1 MIYTILKCEKEGG
14 ILYISTYVRK
24 RGKYYHLIFEI
35 IKYGKKMVKSK
46 SSKTDNKEQALKML
60 ANFSDECINTLGLNI
75 KEKVNTPEKIFKQVN
90 DSCDMFNP
98 NVKFCEF
105 AKNYVMMRYKAV
117 SDDTYASYLSI
128 IKNSLIPYFFKI
140 DKKINEINVIDIQK
154 YYYHELNVREV
165 SANTV
170 IHYHNLLSLIF
181 KYAFKLNLI
190 KKNPILLVE
199 KPKKNKYTGKTYNA
213 DEIKR
218 LLNLLKDKDE
228 YLYFGVLMAIQYGL
242 RRSEVVGL
250 KWRAVNFEEN
260 IISIIS
266 TVTEAHIDGERILI
280 CKDKTKSIAGMRSFN
295 LTSGIK
301 EVLLKMKKEQEKN
314 KCIYGTSYYKAD
326 EEYIYVN
333 KIGERITPNYLT
345 TGFCKFIKKYNLP
358 HIRFHDLRHSAASL
372 LYEANINVKDI
383 QTFLGHSSA
392 KTTMDIY
399 VHLQNRTNTTTVSA
413 ITEKIS
419 I

>member
-1 MIYTILKCEKEGG
+1 
-14 ILYISTYVRK
+14 
-24 RGKYYHLIFEI
+24 
-35 IKYGKKMVKSK
+35 
-46 SSKTDNKEQALKML
+46 
-60 ANFSDECINTLGLNI
+60 
-75 KEKVNTPEKIFKQVN
+75 
-90 DSCDMFNP
+90 
-98 NVKFCEF
+98 
-105 AKNYVMMRYKAV
+105 
-117 SDDTYASYLSI
+117 
-128 IKNSLIPYFFKI
+128 
-140 DKKINEINVIDIQK
+140 
-154 YYYHELNVREV
+154 
-165 SANTV
+165 
-170 IHYHNLLSLIF
+170 
-181 KYAFKLNLI
+181 
-190 KKNPILLVE
+190 
-199 KPKKNKYTGKTYNA
+199 
-213 DEIKR
+213 
-218 LLNLLKDKDE
+218 
-228 YLYFGVLMAIQYGL
+228 
-242 RRSEVVGL
+242 
-250 KWRAVNFEEN
+250 
-260 IISIIS
+260 
-266 TVTEAHIDGERILI
+266 
-280 CKDKTKSIAGMRSFN
+280 MRSFN